1 VDGERDPLQEQ
12 EARLLERIRELRA
25 RARGESEPLAEAAA
39 APSPA
44 AAVAPVSGGLPDL
57 RTLLARAETHVDELR
72 ATASTLEE
80 SLPLRVER
88 AVLRALDGHSDAH
101 RIAELAELLRT
112 LSAQVDQIMRDLLAE
127 RLGRLEDLEMM
138 LELITTGMTQIRADM
153 SATTAAVERVG
164 RGVGDVLVQLDQPLQ
179 VTLERQHAGGVQDLF
194 RPTVA
199 EPTTEATP
207 ADPPDSEDA
216 DR

>member
-1 VDGERDPLQEQ
+1 VDSERDPLQES

-25 RARGESEPLAEAAA
+25 RARGESEPLAEAAG
-39 APSPA
+39 APAPA
-44 AAVAPVSGGLPDL
+44 AAVAPVAGALPDL

-88 AVLRALDGHSDAH
+88 AVERALEGHADA
-101 RIAELAELLRT
+101 RGSAELAELLRT
-112 LSAQVDQIMRDLLAE
+112 VSAQVEQITRDLLAE

-153 SATTAAVERVG
+153 AATVAAVERVG

-179 VTLERQHAGGVQDLF
+179 VTLERQQAAGVQDLF
-194 RPTVA
+194 RPTSA
-199 EPTTEATP
+199 APTMEATP
-207 ADPPDSEDA
+207 PDRPGSEDA
-216 DR
+216 DH